1 LKKEFVY
8 KQKINLELA
17 DIVVINHSLL
27 FSDLKNDFS
36 FFGKVENLVIDE
48 AHSIED
54 IATESLKNSFSI
66 KVLED
71 MLSYIEAVLKYN
83 YIDITSIQTQK
94 VDLLSNIKLFFDI
107 FHSYLKEKTNNE
119 HFFINSLLDD

>member
-1 LKKEFVY
+1 LDEVFYTANEYKFLKYVNADNNQTLDDKNVYLKKEFVY

-71 MLSYIEAVLKYN
+71 LLNYTEAIFKYN
-83 YIDITSIQTQK
+83 YLDITLIQTQK
-94 VDLLSNIKLFFDI
+94 
-107 FHSYLKEKTNNE
+107 
-119 HFFINSLLDD
+119 